1 MAEDTVVRDPSASRE
16 AMAAVLVDEA
26 AVDAVLQ
33 LLVSLA
39 RASVDGADEVSVSSA
54 CSRDLETIS
63 ASSDDVRELDG
74 RQYSSGEGPCV
85 AAIADGRVHNVAL
98 ATARAGWPNFAP
110 EALAQGYGSILSIPL
125 HVRDRTIGAL
135 NLYSR
140 CPTSYEDAD
149 TAAAQVFAEHASVVL
164 ANAMAYSAV
173 EAANR
178 HLETA
183 LDSARIIGRAQGVLM
198 ARQSCTSQEA
208 FDMLRRASQRSNRK
222 LREIA
227 EDIVAPLETSAQA
240 PS

>member
-1 MAEDTVVRDPSASRE
+1 MAEDTVVRDLPASLE

-26 AVDAVLQ
+26 AVDGVLQ

-39 RASVDGADEVSVSSA
+39 RASVHGADEVSVSA
-54 CSRDLETIS
+54 VCSRDFETIS
-63 ASSDDVRELDG
+63 ASSDDVRELDAH
-74 RQYSSGEGPCV
+74 QYSTREGPCV
-85 AAIADGRVHNVAL
+85 SAIADGQLHNVAL
-98 ATARAGWPNFAP
+98 ATARARWPNFSP
-110 EALAQGYGSILSIPL
+110 EALAQGFGSILSIPL
-125 HVRDRTIGAL
+125 HARDRTIGAL

-140 CPTSYEDAD
+140 CPTTFEDED
-149 TAAAQVFAEHASVVL
+149 TAAAEVFAEHASVVL

-173 EAANR
+173 EATNR

-183 LDSARIIGRAQGVLM
+183 LGTARIIGRAQGVLM
-198 ARQSCTSQEA
+198 ARQSCTSEEA

-227 EDIVAPLETSAQA
+227 EDIVSPLETSAQA